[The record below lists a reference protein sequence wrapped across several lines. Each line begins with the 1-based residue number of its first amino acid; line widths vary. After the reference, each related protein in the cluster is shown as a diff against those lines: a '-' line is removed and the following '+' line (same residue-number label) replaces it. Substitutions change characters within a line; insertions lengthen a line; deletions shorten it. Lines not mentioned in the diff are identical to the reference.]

1 MKKTVFAILVLTTT
15 LSLCTSAFAQ
25 KEKTDLGKAEFELHC
40 AVCHGMDA
48 KGNGFLGA
56 SLKVVPP
63 DLTVLAKNNGGVF
76 PADRISSV
84 IDGRSQ
90 VTTHGSRD
98 MPIWGTRYAVNAA
111 EHFVDVPYD
120 QEAYVR
126 ARILLLVDYLGRIQ
140 QK

>member
-1 MKKTVFAILVLTTT
+1 MKTTGFAILLMTTT
-15 LSLCTSAFAQ
+15 LSLNTTAFAQ
-25 KEKTDLGKAEFELHC
+25 KAKTDLGKAEFELHC

-48 KGNGFLGA
+48 KGNGFVSA
-56 SLKVVPP
+56 SLKVRPP

-76 PADRISSV
+76 QADRIRSV
-84 IDGRSQ
+84 IDGRTQ
-90 VTTHGSRD
+90 VFTHGPRD
-98 MPIWGTRYAVNAA
+98 MPIWGRRYAVNAA
-111 EHFVDVPYD
+111 EHFVDAPYD

>member
-1 MKKTVFAILVLTTT
+1 MKATSFAILLMTTT
-15 LSLCTSAFAQ
+15 LSLTTTAFAQ
-25 KEKTDLGKAEFELHC
+25 KAKTDLGKAEFELNC

-76 PADRISSV
+76 PAERISSV
-84 IDGRSQ
+84 IDGRAQIAS
-90 VTTHGSRD
+90 HGPRD
-98 MPIWGTRYAVNAA
+98 MPIWGTRYAMQAA
-111 EHFVDVPYD
+111 EHFFDAPYD

-126 ARILLLVDYLGRIQ
+126 AHILLLVDYLGRIQ

>member
-1 MKKTVFAILVLTTT
+1 MKTASLAILILTAT
-15 LSLCTSAFAQ
+15 SLNTMAFAQ
-25 KEKTDLGKAEFELHC
+25 AAKVDLGKKEYDLQC
-40 AVCHGMDA
+40 SICHGVDA

-76 PADRISSV
+76 PADHLMSV
-84 IDGRSQ
+84 IDGRVEIAS
-90 VTTHGSRD
+90 HGPGD

-111 EHFVDVPYD
+111 EHFFDAPYD

-126 ARILLLVDYLGRIQ
+126 AHVLLIVDYLNRVQ